1 MFYYNTVNKN
11 RWKVENYKEQL
22 VLRVV
27 IFKDPDLFLK
37 IVGFLVVNRYRQ
49 GILLTVYVLR
59 REHT

>member
-11 RWKVENYKEQL
+11 RWKVENYKKQL
-22 VLRVV
+22 VRRVA
-27 IFKDPDLFLK
+27 IFRDLNLFLK

-49 GILLTVYVLR
+49 GILLTVYVLG